1 MSEISEGKLIKP
13 IRFDLE
19 DKENEAEIPA
29 ENLQPMDI
37 CCIDNTDPI
46 LLRIYSSTPNILVLI
61 LNGENAGK
69 QATIPLETNVKYLG
83 RLTW

>member
-1 MSEISEGKLIKP
+1 MSETSEGSLIKP

-19 DKENEAEIPA
+19 DRENEAEIFA
-29 ENLQPMDI
+29 EDLQVMDL
-37 CCIDNTDPI
+37 CCIDNKDPI
-46 LLRIYSSTPNILVLI
+46 LLRIHSSTNTLVLI